1 LTSNACNN
9 NIHKYMNNDHI
20 ISTLNKELDDLEVK
34 IEELSNKYLALKKE
48 NKLLKERQEQEVA
61 EKFKIK
67 EKNQKV
73 QNKVEGI
80 INRLRSLEYTQ
91 Q

>member
-1 LTSNACNN
+1 
-9 NIHKYMNNDHI
+9 MNNDHI
-20 ISTLNKELDDLEVK
+20 ISSLNKDLDDLERK
-34 IEELSNKYLALKKE
+34 IEDLSNKYLDLKKE
-48 NKLLKERQEQEVA
+48 NLLLKERQEAEVS

-91 Q
+91 

>member
-1 LTSNACNN
+1 
-9 NIHKYMNNDHI
+9 MNNDHI
-20 ISTLNKELDDLEVK
+20 ISSLNKELDELEVK
-34 IEELSNKYLALKKE
+34 IEELSNKYLDLKKE
-48 NKLLKERQEQEVA
+48 NQLLKERQEHEVA

>member
-1 LTSNACNN
+1 
-9 NIHKYMNNDHI
+9 MNNDHI
-20 ISTLNKELDDLEVK
+20 ISSLNKELDELEVK
-34 IEELSNKYLALKKE
+34 IEELSNKYLDLKKE
-48 NKLLKERQEQEVA
+48 NQLLKERQEHEVA

-80 INRLRSLEYTQ
+80 ISRLRSLEYTQ

>member
-1 LTSNACNN
+1 MNN
-9 NIHKYMNNDHI
+9 NHI
-20 ISTLNKELDDLEVK
+20 ISSLNKELDDLEVK
-34 IEELSNKYLALKKE
+34 IEELSNKYLDLKKE
-48 NKLLKERQEQEVA
+48 NQLLKERQEHEVA

>member
-1 LTSNACNN
+1 
-9 NIHKYMNNDHI
+9 MNNHHI
-20 ISTLNKELDDLEVK
+20 ISSLNKDLEELEAK
-34 IEELSNKYLALKKE
+34 IDQLSKKYLDLKKE
-48 NKLLKERQEQEVA
+48 DSLLKERQEREVS

-80 INRLRSLEYTQ
+80 INRLRSLEYNQ
-91 Q
+91 

>member
-1 LTSNACNN
+1 MTYSACNN
-9 NIHKYMNNDHI
+9 NITLYMNNDHI

-34 IEELSNKYLALKKE
+34 IEELSNKYLDLKKE
-48 NKLLKERQEQEVA
+48 NQLLKERQEQEVA

>member
-1 LTSNACNN
+1 MVKDFIFWSIKPNLKKAFC
-9 NIHKYMNNDHI
+9 
-20 ISTLNKELDDLEVK
+20 LNFLS
-34 IEELSNKYLALKKE
+34 ELSNKYLDLKKE
-48 NKLLKERQEQEVA
+48 NQLLKERQEHEVA

>member
-1 LTSNACNN
+1 
-9 NIHKYMNNDHI
+9 MNNDHI
-20 ISTLNKELDDLEVK
+20 ISSLNKELDDLESK
-34 IEELSNKYLALKKE
+34 IEELSNKQLDLKKE
-48 NKLLKERQEQEVA
+48 NQLLKDRQEKEVS

-73 QNKVEGI
+73 QTKVEGI

-91 Q
+91 

>member
-1 LTSNACNN
+1 MNN
-9 NIHKYMNNDHI
+9 NHI
-20 ISTLNKELDDLEVK
+20 ISSLNKELDELEVK
-34 IEELSNKYLALKKE
+34 IEELSNKYLDLKKE
-48 NKLLKERQEQEVA
+48 NQLLKERQEHEVA
-61 EKFKIK
+61 EKLKIK

>member
-1 LTSNACNN
+1 
-9 NIHKYMNNDHI
+9 MNNHHI
-20 ISTLNKELDDLEVK
+20 ISSLNKEL
-34 IEELSNKYLALKKE
+34 EELETKIDQLSKKYLDLKKE
-48 NKLLKERQEQEVA
+48 NSLLKERQEREVS

-80 INRLRSLEYTQ
+80 INRLRSLEYNQ
-91 Q
+91 

>member
-1 LTSNACNN
+1 
-9 NIHKYMNNDHI
+9 MNNHHI
-20 ISTLNKELDDLEVK
+20 ISSLNKDLEELEAK
-34 IEELSNKYLALKKE
+34 IDQLSKKYLDLKKE
-48 NKLLKERQEQEVA
+48 NSLLKERQEREVS

-80 INRLRSLEYTQ
+80 INRLRSLEYNQ
-91 Q
+91 

>member
-1 LTSNACNN
+1 
-9 NIHKYMNNDHI
+9 MNNDHI
-20 ISTLNKELDDLEVK
+20 ISSLNKELDELESK
-34 IEELSNKYLALKKE
+34 IDALSNKYLDLKKE
-48 NKLLKERQEQEVA
+48 NLLLKERQEKEVS

-73 QNKVEGI
+73 QTKVEGI

-91 Q
+91 